1 MGEIKIT
8 DDIAEWLKRLET
20 TAPGWRFRNSLDK
33 VTTTAKWIVESG
45 YGSRQTGFWILI
57 ENKEEAM
64 AARLAFDFK
73 SFGEAEYDPGKSS
86 QSYSFNGYRQPQLS
100 SGWYYKE

>member
-8 DDIAEWLKRLET
+8 DAIAEWLDRLDA
-20 TAPGWRFRNSLDK
+20 TAPSWRFRSGQDK
-33 VTTTAKWIVESG
+33 VTTRAKWIVEAG
-45 YGSRQTGFWILI
+45 YGTRQTSFWILI
-57 ENKEEAM
+57 EDKDEAM

-73 SFGEAEYDPGKSS
+73 SFGEAEYDPGMSQ
-86 QSYSFNGYRQPQLS
+86 QSYGFNGYRQPQLS